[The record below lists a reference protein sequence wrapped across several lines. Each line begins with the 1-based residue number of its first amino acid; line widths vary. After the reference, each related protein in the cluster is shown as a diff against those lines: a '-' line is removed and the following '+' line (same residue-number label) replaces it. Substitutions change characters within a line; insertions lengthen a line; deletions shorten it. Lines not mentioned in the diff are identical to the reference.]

1 MESKLSRASAS
12 CCCQSCCMPEL
23 LLELVVPHLFLQEL
37 LLLLPELLTARAA
50 PESAC

>member
-1 MESKLSRASAS
+1 
-12 CCCQSCCMPEL
+12 MPELL

-37 LLLLPELLTARAA
+37 LLLPELLTARAT